1 MAKEGKI
8 ADEIMSDDELDGVSG
23 GNSIETFQD
32 GEEIVKRILT
42 SEDDVLS
49 DLKVRGSIQYVA
61 KKVE

>member
-1 MAKEGKI
+1 MADKDKI
-8 ADEIMSDDELDGVSG
+8 ADEMLTDDELDGVAG

-32 GEEIVKRILT
+32 GEEIVKRILI

-49 DLKVRGSIQYVA
+49 DLKVRGSIQYDA

>member
-1 MAKEGKI
+1 MAVEDKFANE
-8 ADEIMSDDELDGVSG
+8 MLTDDELDGVAG

-32 GEEIVKRILT
+32 GEEIVKRILI

-49 DLKVRGSIQYVA
+49 DLKVRGSIQYDA